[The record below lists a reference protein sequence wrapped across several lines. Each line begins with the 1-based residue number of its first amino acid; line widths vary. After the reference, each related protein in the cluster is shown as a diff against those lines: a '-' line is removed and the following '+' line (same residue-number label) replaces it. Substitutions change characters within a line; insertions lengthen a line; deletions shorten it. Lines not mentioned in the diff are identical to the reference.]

1 MLHEVCALQGPQSGL
16 LTSVLRG
23 LTPGAL
29 SVLNE
34 RANLSRWVALQNM
47 RRWTFFPVLI
57 SLSDHILEL
66 AASPDH
72 YAVLG
77 ISEQAS
83 QAEIKEAY
91 HRKILAAHP
100 DRTRSTSSIA
110 ADLNEAYA
118 CLNDSERRS
127 AYDISR
133 KQAQSKAV
141 HSES

>member
-1 MLHEVCALQGPQSGL
+1 MHFK
-16 LTSVLRG
+16 R
-23 LTPGAL
+23 
-29 SVLNE
+29 
-34 RANLSRWVALQNM
+34 
-47 RRWTFFPVLI
+47 LI
-57 SLSDHILEL
+57 QFSDHILDL

-72 YAVLG
+72 YAILG
-77 ISEQAS
+77 VSEQAS

-100 DRTRSTSSIA
+100 DRTRSTSSTA

-118 CLNDSERRS
+118 CLNDSETRS

-133 KQAQSKAV
+133 KRAQSKAV